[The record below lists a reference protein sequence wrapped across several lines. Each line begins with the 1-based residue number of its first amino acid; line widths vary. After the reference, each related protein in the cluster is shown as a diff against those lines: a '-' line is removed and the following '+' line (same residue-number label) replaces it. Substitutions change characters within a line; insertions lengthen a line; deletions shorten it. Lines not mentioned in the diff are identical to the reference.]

1 MIRHPYET
9 LSIRLAQRRGRMRS
23 LPDAARPTIA
33 RALLWLALPLLLA
46 GCAGTSSQHKGPYEP
61 EDFDSTTT
69 HSRSFPVSEAEACE
83 AARRALLSQG
93 YQISTAGVDSVNGRK
108 SFQPEP
114 ETHLEVDFRVVC
126 AREHPGPAPGPHSAI
141 VFVTAVQD
149 RFGLKKVNNSA
160 SVGVGVLG
168 SLSLPFS
175 SSDDAMVKIASQTL
189 TDEHFYERFYELMG
203 RFLNDSIKQGAE
215 GTAPSATSA
224 KGDPAPVI
232 TSPVLRQ
239 PMSEATPLPDAQP
252 LVLPAAPVGAP
263 DAASP
268 PGASA
273 SGASPGSSTT
283 PSTSGPSLTSPADD
297 AANISAPQIG
307 RSAPAQASPSASP
320 PDGNPRQEP
329 QPGKLQPHPHVMFS
343 T

>member
-1 MIRHPYET
+1 MIRYQHET
-9 LSIRLAQRRGRMRS
+9 LSRAR
-23 LPDAARPTIA
+23 RPTIA
-33 RALLWLALPLLLA
+33 LALLGFVLPLLIA
-46 GCAGTSSQHKGPYEP
+46 GCAGMGSQHKGPYEP

-69 HSRSFPVSEAEACE
+69 HSRSFPVSEGEACE

-93 YQISTAGVDSVNGRK
+93 YQINTSGLDSVNGRK
-108 SFQPEP
+108 SFQPAP

-203 RFLNDSIKQGAE
+203 RFLTDSVKPGPE
-215 GTAPSATSA
+215 GVAPAVSAPT
-224 KGDPAPVI
+224 GEPAPVT
-232 TSPVLRQ
+232 TSPVRRQ
-239 PMSEATPLPDAQP
+239 PLSEATPLPDAPP
-252 LVLPAAPVGAP
+252 LDLPAIA
-263 DAASP
+263 D
-268 PGASA
+268 GASA
-273 SGASPGSSTT
+273 ASGTPGVKNSPTTPDEPARGAGSQVGHSAPSPAEASPLASRPDTA
-283 PSTSGPSLTSPADD
+283 GPQDPPPEKLPA
-297 AANISAPQIG
+297 
-307 RSAPAQASPSASP
+307 R
-320 PDGNPRQEP
+320 
-329 QPGKLQPHPHVMFS
+329 PHVMFS
-343 T
+343 I